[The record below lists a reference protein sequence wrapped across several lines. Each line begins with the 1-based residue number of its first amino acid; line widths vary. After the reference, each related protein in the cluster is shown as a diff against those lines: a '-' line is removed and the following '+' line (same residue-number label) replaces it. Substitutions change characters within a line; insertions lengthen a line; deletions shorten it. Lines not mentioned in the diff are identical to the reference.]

1 MVQSESGDV
10 YRALADPNR
19 RRILELLREQDRS
32 VLALG
37 SHLPITTGAVS
48 QHLQLLR
55 RSGLVSRTKRG
66 KQRIYRLEARRLR
79 EIDAW
84 LNAFRAFW
92 EGTMDRLGQYLDAQD
107 P

>member
-1 MVQSESGDV
+1 MVESEAADV

-55 RSGLVSRTKRG
+55 RSGLVSRTKPG

-79 EIDAW
+79 EVDAW
-84 LNAFRAFW
+84 LNDFRAFW
-92 EGTMDRLGQYLDAQD
+92 EGRMDRFGRYLDARD

>member
-1 MVQSESGDV
+1 MVQNEAVDV
-10 YRALADPNR
+10 YRALADPSR
-19 RRILELLREQDRS
+19 RRILELLREKDRS

-55 RSGLVSRTKRG
+55 RSGLVSRTKQG

-79 EIDAW
+79 EVDAW
-84 LNAFRAFW
+84 LNEFRTFW
-92 EGTMDRLGQYLDAQD
+92 EGTMDRFGQYLDSED
-107 P
+107 S

>member
-1 MVQSESGDV
+1 MIKWASPDV
-10 YRALADPNR
+10 YKAIADPNR
-19 RRILELLREQDRS
+19 RRILELLRETDRS

-48 QHLQLLR
+48 QHLQLLL

-66 KQRIYRLEARRLR
+66 KQRIYRLEAKRLR

-84 LNAFRAFW
+84 LDGFRAFW
-92 EGTMDRLGQYLDAQD
+92 EGRMDRFGQYLDD
-107 P
+107 RNR

>member
-1 MVQSESGDV
+1 M
-10 YRALADPNR
+10 
-19 RRILELLREQDRS
+19 
-32 VLALG
+32 LALG

-55 RSGLVSRTKRG
+55 RSGLVSRTKQG

-79 EIDAW
+79 EVDAW
-84 LNAFRAFW
+84 LNDFRAFW
-92 EGTMDRLGQYLDAQD
+92 EGRMDRFGRYLDARD

>member
-1 MVQSESGDV
+1 MVQSEAADV
-10 YRALADPNR
+10 YKALADPNR
-19 RRILELLREQDRS
+19 RRILELLREDDRS

-37 SHLPITTGAVS
+37 SHLPITIGAVS

-55 RSGLVSRTKRG
+55 RSGLVSRTKQG
-66 KQRIYRLEARRLR
+66 KQRIYRLEAERLR

-84 LNAFRAFW
+84 LNEFRVFW
-92 EGTMDRLGQYLDAQD
+92 EGAMDRFGQYLDAKS